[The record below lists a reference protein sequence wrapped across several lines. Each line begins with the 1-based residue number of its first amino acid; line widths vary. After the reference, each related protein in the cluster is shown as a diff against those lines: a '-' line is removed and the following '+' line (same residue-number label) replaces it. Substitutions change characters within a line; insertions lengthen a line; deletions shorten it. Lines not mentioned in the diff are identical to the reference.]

1 MKITGGILNSRNI
14 ETEEFK
20 NVKPTLSKIREAV
33 FSTLASFGKTDGKFA
48 DLFAGSGI
56 ISFEAVSRGFDV
68 FTFEIHPKS
77 AAVIRQNAQKLNVK
91 INLSVCDTLRKLKKS
106 EEKFDVIYVDPPYHG
121 NLYDKTLNLIKDNN
135 LCANGGII
143 VLEYPDDVL
152 PCFEGFKILKT
163 KNYGKKNLSYVSP
176 EVSE

>member
-33 FSTLASFGKTDGKFA
+33 FSTLASFGKTEGNFA

-56 ISFEAVSRGFDV
+56 MSFEAVSRGFKV

-77 AAVIRQNAQKLNVK
+77 ADVIRQNAKKLNVG
-91 INLSVCDTLRKLKKS
+91 INLFVCDTLRKLKKT
-106 EEKFDVIYVDPPYHG
+106 EEKFDVIYIDPPYYE
-121 NLYDKTLNLIKDNN
+121 NLYDKTLNLIKENN
-135 LCANGGII
+135 ICKKDGII
-143 VLEYPDDVL
+143 VLEYPGDVL
-152 PCFEGFKILKT
+152 PCFDGFKVLKT
-163 KNYGKKNLSYVSP
+163 KNYGKKNLSYVSQ
-176 EVSE
+176 EN